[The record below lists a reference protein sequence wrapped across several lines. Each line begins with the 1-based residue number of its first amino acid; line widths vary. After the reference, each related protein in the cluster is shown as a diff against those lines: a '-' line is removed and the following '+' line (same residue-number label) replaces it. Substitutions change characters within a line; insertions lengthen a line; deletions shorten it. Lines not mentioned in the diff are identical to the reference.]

1 MTELSTA
8 AIAVATLLLLGL
20 TAALHLRPRVNLNGL
35 QLFQMWLSAS
45 AYGEHKN
52 DNQDDSQWA
61 KRLAAA
67 SIWNPSL
74 PHIEVAI
81 AHPERLHR
89 EYTSVNLR
97 ERLIASDDERSRW
110 HLLFRD
116 NPNHDIHDLFANLDA
131 DPAYSPANYLGSHW
145 SWEAII
151 GGRPWNQATALNQQ
165 RTWVIVGRPHHP
177 DIIDLTES
185 MANIIGPKCHLVS
198 EGMPVKPEYLAH
210 PVVTE
215 ASKRRTPDELTSIA
229 RFIQVLTEV
238 VPDISDRLVLVGV
251 GPGIQTILETM
262 RTAPAL
268 RDRVDGVVSIGGI
281 IRGLDGAEGHL
292 AWDSC
297 MQWLQNEFR
306 HDTMDLEAVGTTP
319 YFCMQWLNMEQ
330 SPPGAHGLRLE
341 NSRFPTPSTKGI
353 SRESI
358 DVVDLGVV
366 DIHSG
371 LEPQTIA
378 RAIWGSVRS
387 WLDASSA

>member
-1 MTELSTA
+1 MTELSTV
-8 AIAVATLLLLGL
+8 AIAVATLLVLGL
-20 TAALHLRPRVNLNGL
+20 AATLHLRPRVSLDGR
-35 QLFQMWLSAS
+35 QLFQMWLSALV
-45 AYGEHKN
+45 YGEHKS
-52 DNQDDSQWA
+52 DGEDDFQWTTRIA
-61 KRLAAA
+61 TA
-67 SIWNPSL
+67 SIWNPSM

-81 AHPERLHR
+81 AHPERLHS
-89 EYTSVNLR
+89 EHAPADLR
-97 ERLIASDDERSRW
+97 ERLIDSDDERSRW
-110 HLLFRD
+110 YMLFRD
-116 NPNHDIHDLFANLDA
+116 NPNHDILDLFANLDA
-131 DPAYSPANYLGSHW
+131 HPAYSPANYLGSHW
-145 SWEAII
+145 SWEAITA
-151 GGRPWNQATALNQQ
+151 GHSWDQATALNPK
-165 RTWVIVGRPHHP
+165 RTWVFVGKPHHL

-185 MANIIGPKCHLVS
+185 MARVIGPKCHLVS
-198 EGMPVKPEYLAH
+198 EGMSVKPEYLAH

-238 VPDISDRLVLVGV
+238 IPDISDRLVLVGV
-251 GPGIQTILETM
+251 GAGIQTILETM

-297 MQWLQNEFR
+297 MQWLQNEFQ
-306 HDTMDLEAVGTTP
+306 HDAMDLEAAGTTP

-358 DVVDLGVV
+358 EVVDLGVV